1 MTRKRTQFLV
11 SLSSKDD
18 GDLMKR
24 LRKCINKKLQAVIPG
39 VHLTDAELVRMCVRK
54 ELERMEKK

>member
-1 MTRKRTQFLV
+1 MKRRTQFLV
-11 SLSSKDD
+11 SLSSKAD

-24 LRKCINKKLQAVIPG
+24 LRKCIDKKLHTIIPG
-39 VHLTDAELVRMCVRK
+39 VRLTDAELVRMCVRK